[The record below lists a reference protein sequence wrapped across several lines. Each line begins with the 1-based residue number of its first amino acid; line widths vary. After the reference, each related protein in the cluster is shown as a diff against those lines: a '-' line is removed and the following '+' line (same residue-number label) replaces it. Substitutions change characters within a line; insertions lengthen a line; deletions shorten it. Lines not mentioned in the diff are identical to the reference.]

1 MRWCFGEIV
10 EDVEEDDENMVEDVK
25 FFCWEVGKWLE
36 WIKVL
41 MICVENLEEMVV
53 MFFEI
58 ENYYND
64 LEVII
69 VKGEEMLDKMI
80 VILDR
85 EWLEIFLL

>member
-1 MRWCFGEIV
+1 
-10 EDVEEDDENMVEDVK
+10 
-25 FFCWEVGKWLE
+25 
-36 WIKVL
+36 